1 MKPEFEYCRLSKDD
15 LLKGDSYSIQ
25 NQRSMLTDY
34 TNKNGFANTQVF
46 IDDGYSGAN
55 YDRHGFQEM
64 FEMMEQGQIATLIT
78 KDLSRLGRNYL
89 ETGTR
94 LTGFNEENPYGWIPD
109 TVSKIRVQ
117 SISQAQRY

>member
-1 MKPEFEYCRLSKDD
+1 MKSNQTNKITALYCRLSKDD

-34 TNKNGFANTQVF
+34 ANKNGFTNTQVF

-55 YDRHGFQEM
+55 YDRPGFQEM

-89 ETGTR
+89 QVGYYTEMV
-94 LTGFNEENPYGWIPD
+94 FPKKNVY
-109 TVSKIRVQ
+109 
-117 SISQAQRY
+117 